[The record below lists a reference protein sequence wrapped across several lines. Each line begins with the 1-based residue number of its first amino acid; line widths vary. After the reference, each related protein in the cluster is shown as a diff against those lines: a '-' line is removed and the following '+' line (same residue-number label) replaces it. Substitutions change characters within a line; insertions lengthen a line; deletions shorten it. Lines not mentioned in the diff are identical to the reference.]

1 MPLEQNKLSQSVQT
15 KHLLPKANIEIG
27 VGSFNMKFLII
38 LVLYISIKINKYKK

>member
-27 VGSFNMKFLII
+27 VGSFKYEIFNYFSFIP
-38 LVLYISIKINKYKK
+38 VLK